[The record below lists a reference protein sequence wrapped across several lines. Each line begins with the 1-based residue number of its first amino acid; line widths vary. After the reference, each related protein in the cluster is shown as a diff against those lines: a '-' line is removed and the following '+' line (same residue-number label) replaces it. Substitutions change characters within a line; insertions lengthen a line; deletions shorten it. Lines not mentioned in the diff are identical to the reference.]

1 MTDTADCERLT
12 QALLTTIRLQR
23 HQGARVIVSTQEPT
37 ISTKLLDLC
46 SITIVHR
53 FTSPDWLRAL
63 KAHLAG
69 ATSLS
74 KSDGAVQSN
83 QDADMNLFSQILAL
97 RTGEA
102 LLFAPSAVIEIREL
116 MGAGGEGSLRKAE
129 REGGFHRAPIDS
141 DEDAVKLRLE
151 LVRLGHHS
159 LKIVVRLRITRDGG
173 RSVMAA

>member
-37 ISTKLLDLC
+37 ISTKLLGLC

-69 ATSLS
+69 ATSLN

-97 RTGEA
+97 RTGQA
-102 LLFAPSAVIEIREL
+102 LLFAPSAAISIREVT
-116 MGAGGEGSLRKAE
+116 GASLDGSLQKSESAGYCVRPTGSGGDVAM
-129 REGGFHRAPIDS
+129 RETQ
-141 DEDAVKLRLE
+141 LL
-151 LVRLGHHS
+151 RLGHGFM
-159 LKIVVRLRITRDGG
+159 KVVVRRRITQDGG
-173 RSVMAA
+173 CSVMAS